1 MHKER
6 TEMPQKLVIPKQ
18 DTRPAEKL
26 ELEFSAN
33 IAERLRRVATEG
45 GHTISYV
52 ASFLLDKA
60 LPPEDVTI
68 KKADAPKQKPLK
80 ETPSKAA

>member
-1 MHKER
+1 
-6 TEMPQKLVIPKQ
+6 MPQKLVIPKQ

-26 ELEFSAN
+26 EIEFSAN

-52 ASFLLDKA
+52 GSFLLDRT
-60 LPPEDVTI
+60 LPPEDVAT
-68 KKADAPKQKPLK
+68 KKAETPKQKPMK
-80 ETPSKAA
+80 ESPSKAA